1 MSEGAITRQEIKN
14 ALILVNP
21 QAGRGKG
28 EQLMKRIE
36 KVFSDVGINPNV
48 VLLTAPN
55 QAFEIIKELNQED
68 TAVVAAGGDGTAS
81 LVTQALYETGCP
93 WPLGL
98 VPLGFGNCL
107 ASSLK
112 IPMNI
117 RGSAKIIARG
127 KVGTFDLPWA
137 QNRPIVVF
145 FSSGFD
151 ADVVKRASDCR
162 EWSSRMRDYVKATWS
177 GFWQYSWPVLE
188 VEVDGE
194 QIEGPFYQIMLS
206 QMTKYARF
214 FRLQPSAGPKAYL
227 FRQRIPQV
235 FSYVPKLGFGMN
247 LTNAADIV
255 LPVRDYLKITSA
267 SPNALYQVDGD
278 DGGRLPITCTI
289 KPKAFKV
296 LVP

>member
-1 MSEGAITRQEIKN
+1 
-14 ALILVNP
+14 LILVNP
-21 QAGRGKG
+21 MAGRGKG
-28 EQLMKRIE
+28 EQLIKRVE
-36 KVFSDVGINPNV
+36 KVFSDVGINPHV
-48 VLLTAPN
+48 VLLTSPDR
-55 QAFEIIKELNQED
+55 AFETIKELDRED
-68 TAVVAAGGDGTAS
+68 TAVVAAGGDGTAN
-81 LVTQALYETGCP
+81 LVTQAIYESGGP

-127 KVGTFDLPWA
+127 KVETLDLPWA

-145 FSSGFD
+145 FSCGFD
-151 ADVVKRASDCR
+151 ADVVKRASDSR
-162 EWSSRMRDYVKATWS
+162 EWGSRMRDYVKATWS
-177 GFWQYSWPVLE
+177 GFWEYSWPELE

-194 QIEGPFYQIMLS
+194 QIEGPIYQIMLS

-214 FRLQPSAGPKAYL
+214 FRLQPSTVPKAYL

-235 FSYVPKLGFGMN
+235 FSYVPKLGFGMKLN
-247 LTNAADIV
+247 KAADVV

-278 DGGRLPITCTI
+278 DGGQLPITCTI
-289 KPKAFKV
+289 KPKAFKI